1 MSIPNFRMIAEML
14 RFPRG
19 GGSRRGPRR
28 GRGSALRRRARGCLL
43 LVMAAAVAGCSP
55 SLDWRT
61 LHSEAGYTIDLP
73 ARPTVD
79 ARTVEIGGAP
89 LTMRMQAAH
98 VAGAVFAVGTVML
111 PEASEAG
118 RRVVLDALRAALSR
132 NLRAQPAVREVTV
145 PLAAGGSTP
154 SVELTIRGE
163 PAGASGAAAGKTV
176 VARLVAR
183 GAHVYQAVAIADAP
197 LPAEALDQFF
207 GSLKLD

>member
-1 MSIPNFRMIAEML
+1 MRLS
-14 RFPRG
+14 RG
-19 GGSRRGPRR
+19 SGPGLGPHRSRA
-28 GRGSALRRRARGCLL
+28 SALRRRARGCLVL
-43 LVMAAAVAGCSP
+43 VLVMAAAVAGCSP

-61 LHSEAGYTIDLP
+61 LHSSESGYTIDLP

-111 PEASEAG
+111 PDASEAG
-118 RRVVLDALRAALSR
+118 RRAVLDALRAALSR
-132 NLRAQPAVREVTV
+132 NLHAQPVAREVVV

-154 SVELTIRGE
+154 GVELTIRGG
-163 PAGASGAAAGKTV
+163 PAGASDAAAGKTV

-183 GAHVYQAVAIADAP
+183 GTHVYQAVAIADAP